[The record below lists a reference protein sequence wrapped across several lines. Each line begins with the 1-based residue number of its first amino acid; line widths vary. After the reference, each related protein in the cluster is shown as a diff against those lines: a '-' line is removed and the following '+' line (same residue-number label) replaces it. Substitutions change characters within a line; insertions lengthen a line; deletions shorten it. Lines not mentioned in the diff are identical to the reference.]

1 MEFKVGD
8 IITPN
13 DNIEVY
19 RKYITKGKPYIVT
32 GVNNGR
38 NQQRVVITTDDG
50 IDRLI
55 YSYRFDLVVKA
66 KEMEKV
72 ICIDI
77 RGSLTLSIRGNNAEY
92 VVQERK
98 NGKVKILGY
107 WFDDRRF
114 IKAAGKNKVAEK
126 KPKVPTLLEELNRQV
141 GNNAGTCSY
150 AIEFENGHRR
160 YQLRDACHARIPF
173 PYYRNVKEER
183 EVVSLCLNISGHAAN
198 MHDEEQNN
206 YWYYV
211 DYILNRSPWS
221 SMFIGN
227 KNLDN
232 IKKEGGV
239 YVDVNRGINEI
250 MSAAV
255 ALRMGSE
262 FKHILANFYNLSQAG
277 CNENIAW
284 IVSKH
289 FFKTKYGIDGG
300 GHSTLQSSLNFKQ
313 YVQTMETGVF
323 PNPGP
328 QYATSCERGY
338 VICRAMVKEEGEN
351 INVVFKKCLDGL
363 KFFIKEKEGWGD
375 VSYKYTH
382 PNNLIP
388 LVNKLEEYYKKL

>member
-1 MEFKVGD
+1 MEFKIGD

-13 DNIEVY
+13 DKIDDY
-19 RKYITKGKPYIVT
+19 ARLTTKGKGYIVT
-32 GVNNGR
+32 DVNNNNR
-38 NQQRVVITTDDG
+38 NAQKVRIVFDDG
-50 IDRLI
+50 VARYI

-77 RGSLTLSIRGNNAEY
+77 RDSLILGIRGKNAEY

-98 NGKVKILGY
+98 NRKVKVLGY

-114 IKAAGKNKVAEK
+114 IKAADKVAEE

-141 GNNAGTCSY
+141 WNNAGTCSY
-150 AIEFENGHRR
+150 AIEFKGGHRR
-160 YQLRDACHARIPF
+160 YQVRDACHARIPF
-173 PYYRNVKEER
+173 PYYEKEKEEK
-183 EVVSLCLNISGHAAN
+183 EAVALCLNIEGHAAN
-198 MHDEEQNN
+198 MRVDEQNN

-221 SMFIGN
+221 SMFIGD

-289 FFKTKYGIDGG
+289 FHNTKYGIDGG

-313 YVQTMETGVF
+313 YVQTMETGIF
-323 PNPGP
+323 PHPGP
-328 QYATSCERGY
+328 KYSTAYNQGY
-338 VICRAMVKEEGEN
+338 VICKSMAEEGVES
-351 INVVFKKCLDGL
+351 IDTVFKKSFGGL
-363 KFFIKEKEGWGD
+363 KFFTKKVLEWGEI
-375 VSYKYTH
+375 SIQYSH
-382 PNNLIP
+382 PNNLV
-388 LVNKLEEYYKKL
+388 LLTNKLEEYYKKL

>member
-13 DNIEVY
+13 DNIYVY
-19 RKYITKGKPYIVT
+19 SLFTTKGKEYIVID
-32 GVNNGR
+32 VNNER
-38 NQQRVVITTDDG
+38 NQQRVGIITDDG
-50 IDRLI
+50 TKRII
-55 YSYRFDLVVKA
+55 YSYRFDLVVKE

-77 RGSLTLSIRGNNAEY
+77 RGSLILGIRGNNAEY

-114 IKAAGKNKVAEK
+114 LKAADKVAEE

-160 YQLRDACHARIPF
+160 YQVRDACHARIPF
-173 PYYRNVKEER
+173 PYYEKEKEEK
-183 EVVSLCLNISGHAAN
+183 EAVALCLNIGGHAAKMN
-198 MHDEEQNN
+198 GEDQNN

-239 YVDVNRGINEI
+239 YVDVKRGINEI

-262 FKHILANFYNLSQAG
+262 FDHILANFYNLSQAG

-289 FFKTKYGIDGG
+289 FFKTKYGTDGG
-300 GHSTLQSSLNFKQ
+300 AHSTLQSSLNFKQ

-328 QYATSCERGY
+328 KYSTAYNQGY
-338 VICRAMVKEEGEN
+338 VICRSMAKEEGEN
-351 INVVFKKCLDGL
+351 INTVFKKCLDGL
-363 KFFIKEKEGWGD
+363 KFFIKKKNDWGET
-375 VSYKYTH
+375 SIQYSH
-382 PNNLIP
+382 PNNLIL